1 MKPDLNGSPRRTE
14 FDARPLFVSKV
25 GITAHDRLQFAK
37 QILLGLFLVTLA
49 TFVAYA
55 AMPDNPAMVQ
65 IFELI
70 KIGALPLVTLVI
82 AFYFPTRGK

>member
-1 MKPDLNGSPRRTE
+1 MKPDVNGSGHRAE

-25 GITAHDRLQFAK
+25 GITARDRLQFAK
-37 QILLGLFLVTLA
+37 QILLGLFLITLVI
-49 TFVAYA
+49 FIAYA

-70 KIGALPLVTLVI
+70 KIGAFPLVTLVI

>member
-1 MKPDLNGSPRRTE
+1 
-14 FDARPLFVSKV
+14 
-25 GITAHDRLQFAK
+25 
-37 QILLGLFLVTLA
+37 VT
-49 TFVAYA
+49 FIAYA

-70 KIGALPLVTLVI
+70 KIGAFPLVTLVI